1 MEVAH
6 CFRALIHKPELWIW
20 DEPRSAFP
28 NRSDP
33 FGLEITRLKRRINA
47 RGFMAS
53 FRLAIHSGLKIA

>member
-20 DEPRSAFP
+20 DESWSAFP

-33 FGLEITRLKRRINA
+33 FGLEITRLKRRINI
-47 RGFMAS
+47 GDLMGS
-53 FRLAIHSGLKIA
+53 FRLAIHSGLKRA